1 MAIAYAEHPISKAQ
15 KAALRKEGFD
25 KVLDIRFAP
34 EQLENGDKRF
44 PKKKKEKE
52 VEVKIASEFVP
63 GSQVDLD
70 TGRPVQ

>member
-1 MAIAYAEHPISKAQ
+1 MGIAYAEHPISKAQ
-15 KAALRKEGFD
+15 KKALLKEGFD
-25 KVLDIRFAP
+25 KVVDMRFAP
-34 EQLENGDKRF
+34 DTLAQGDKRI

-52 VEVKIASEFVP
+52 LESKAASEFVV